1 MAQEAPAPA
10 EGEKPAAEA
19 SKPEAEQPQ
28 GDQPKTFDAEYVK
41 TLRGENAQWRIKAQ
55 QADERA
61 QELEDAQKS
70 ELEKAQT
77 KASRLEQK
85 AGEAEAKLLRFEV
98 AAQKQVPADM
108 LDLLAGSTR
117 EELEARADR
126 LLELVKAKGS
136 GTPEFDGGAREPAP
150 EPKTPEQAHNDLLVA
165 GLFGAPQT

>member
-19 SKPEAEQPQ
+19 PKPEEAPSEE
-28 GDQPKTFDAEYVK
+28 QPKTFDADYVK

-55 QADERA
+55 QAEERA

-77 KASRLEQK
+77 KAARLEQK
-85 AGEAEAKLLRFEV
+85 AAEAESSLLRFEI
-98 AAQKQVPADM
+98 AAEKKVPAEA
-108 LDLLAGSTR
+108 LDLLTGSTR
-117 EELEARADR
+117 EELEAKADR
-126 LLELVKAKGS
+126 LLELVKAKES

-150 EPKTPEQAHNDLLVA
+150 SPKTPEQEHNELA
-165 GLFGAPQT
+165 MALFGAPKN